1 MKMQNAVTVD
11 VNPEADREIE
21 FVQQEDDNEN
31 EEDEEGLMKAMVAE
45 LLGDRLVAT
54 TEKQKDSR
62 AFAAHAHDIRKRRRK
77 REWQLSLVYS
87 PDGRCLI

>member
-31 EEDEEGLMKAMVAE
+31 EEDEEGLMKAMARAS
-45 LLGDRLVAT
+45 GDRLVAT
-54 TEKQKDSR
+54 TEKTKRFACLRSSR
-62 AFAAHAHDIRKRRRK
+62 TRYSKRRRK